1 MIAYK
6 FSIIKFNVSVL
17 EQGTKWVIRDI
28 SWIYSGCSSE
38 GIYASVEGTTPI
50 PLTSD
55 SETFVPVGDV
65 TADMLCTW
73 LLDALGSSFLRHLR
87 DSVDGTIER
96 NARIANQQMMMQTWL
111 PLAGP
116 GAVIVPQGVLDAYL
130 SR

>member
-1 MIAYK
+1 MISYK
-6 FSIIKFNVSVL
+6 FCITKFNVSVL

-28 SWIYSGCSSE
+28 SWIYSGCSRE

-50 PLTSD
+50 PFDPDT
-55 SETFVPVGDV
+55 ETFVPVGDV

-96 NARIANQQMMMQTWL
+96 NARITNQQMIMQTWL
-111 PLAGP
+111 PLASP
-116 GAVIVPQGVLDAYL
+116 GATTVPQEVLDAYL